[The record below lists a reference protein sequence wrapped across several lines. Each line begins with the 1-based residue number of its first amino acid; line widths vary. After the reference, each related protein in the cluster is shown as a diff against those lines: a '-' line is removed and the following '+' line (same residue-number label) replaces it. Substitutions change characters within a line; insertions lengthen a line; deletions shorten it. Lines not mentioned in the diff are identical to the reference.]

1 MEERLMKKN
10 KAMRAAGVLVIA
22 TLLTTC
28 LTAGTFAKYTTTDSA
43 TDSARVAKFGVTVVA
58 NGSLYG
64 SAYAANHA
72 DTPVVADNTVT
83 VKASNG
89 DNVVAPGTKNDSGI
103 GFAVNG
109 KPEVDVKVIA
119 TVEAED
125 IFLAQGRYATMVK
138 KPAGVVTAENFAQLT
153 ATEELYTKSDSTYTK
168 ATAFDAN
175 ATAYYV
181 LKDEVTVA
189 EDYYPVVYT
198 YDSNSTKTTGTI
210 NDAAAAIAKKLN
222 GGTDV
227 TGVADTN
234 DVNKKIYTV
243 AGYTVKN
250 NTDLATALKLSNEK
264 ITWAWAFEN
273 NGDTT
278 VDAKDTILG
287 NLQAGN
293 TDDRTIVK
301 VARGTDS
308 ETSDATVTISSVT
321 DGTDYNLKTNFS
333 VSISVDQVD

>member
-1 MEERLMKKN
+1 MKKN

-109 KPEVDVKVIA
+109 KPEVDVKITG

-125 IFLAQGRYATMVK
+125 IFL
-138 KPAGVVTAENFAQLT
+138 KPAHSRYQIQKNTLCRICDLRTKFYAGASCHFRSNFLG
-153 ATEELYTKSDSTYTK
+153 LCSG
-168 ATAFDAN
+168 FR
-175 ATAYYV
+175 
-181 LKDEVTVA
+181 
-189 EDYYPVVYT
+189 
-198 YDSNSTKTTGTI
+198 
-210 NDAAAAIAKKLN
+210 LN
-222 GGTDV
+222 RSPRCRQHG
-227 TGVADTN
+227 
-234 DVNKKIYTV
+234 
-243 AGYTVKN
+243 
-250 NTDLATALKLSNEK
+250 
-264 ITWAWAFEN
+264 
-273 NGDTT
+273 
-278 VDAKDTILG
+278 
-287 NLQAGN
+287 
-293 TDDRTIVK
+293 
-301 VARGTDS
+301 
-308 ETSDATVTISSVT
+308 
-321 DGTDYNLKTNFS
+321 FS
-333 VSISVDQVD
+333 FSM

>member
-1 MEERLMKKN
+1 MKKN

-109 KPEVDVKVIA
+109 KPEVDVKITG

-125 IFLAQGRYATMVK
+125 IFLKAGTYATMVK
-138 KPAGVVTAENFAQLT
+138 KPAGVVTAENFDKLT
-153 ATEELYTKSDSTYTK
+153 KTEELYTKANGTYTK
-168 ATAFDAN
+168 AAAFDAN

-181 LKDEVTVA
+181 LKDEVTVDN
-189 EDYYPVVYT
+189 DYYPVVYT

-210 NDAAAAIAKKLN
+210 NDAAAAIAEKLN
-222 GGTDV
+222 GGKAV
-227 TGVADTN
+227 TGEADTN

-250 NTDLATALKLSNEK
+250 NKDLATALKLSNEK
-264 ITWAWAFEN
+264 ITWAWAFEKVDN
-273 NGDTT
+273 EVVDTT